1 MRNLYRI
8 ELKKA
13 LVSPFFR
20 LSTLAASLIALGSA
34 GVAVYHYYYN
44 MSLIGSFGYEE
55 NPWLPVNSLYN
66 LWIAEEA
73 YSVLPYL
80 FYVLLPLFAA
90 FGYAWSYAREGQ
102 SGYQRQL
109 LLRATGRHYVLSKY
123 LAVFLSGVLNTAIP
137 MLLNLAA
144 VACFVPAVQP
154 DLFYN
159 LQYIHRYSLL
169 FAELFFSHPLCYLG
183 AMLLLTTLF
192 GGLFAVLSLTVSY
205 VLRNPIATVLVP
217 FLVLLGFNYLTYV
230 LMGQLGS
237 IGELSPLKFL
247 HCTTGNLRYF
257 WIAATEAVLLFAIT
271 FIATWIRGKKHDV
284 F

>member
-90 FGYAWSYAREGQ
+90 FGYAWSYTRERQ

-109 LLRATGRHYVLSKY
+109 LLRVTGRHYVLSKY
-123 LAVFLSGVLNTAIP
+123 LAVFLSGALITAIP

-169 FAELFFSHPLCYLG
+169 FAELFFFAP
-183 AMLLLTTLF
+183 
-192 GGLFAVLSLTVSY
+192 AVLPWRYAAADRAVRRSVRGVEPDGVLCLAQSDCDGSGTVSGSFGLQLPDLCTDGAARINWRAFALKIPALY
-205 VLRNPIATVLVP
+205 HRQSAL
-217 FLVLLGFNYLTYV
+217 FLDCRHRSG
-230 LMGQLGS
+230 
-237 IGELSPLKFL
+237 
-247 HCTTGNLRYF
+247 
-257 WIAATEAVLLFAIT
+257 AAVRHHLYRHLDAREKA
-271 FIATWIRGKKHDV
+271 
-284 F
+284 